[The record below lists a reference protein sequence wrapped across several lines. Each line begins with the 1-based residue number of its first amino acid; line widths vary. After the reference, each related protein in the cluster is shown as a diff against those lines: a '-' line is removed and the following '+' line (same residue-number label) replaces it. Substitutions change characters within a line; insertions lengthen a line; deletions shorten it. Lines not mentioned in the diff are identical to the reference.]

1 MWQPTGGFSSVA
13 DRRKSPRA
21 LVRLKRRAED
31 GVMTVALILVDL
43 QRDFLD
49 RPGLM
54 PDEACLLA
62 RTGVLLQGCRH
73 RGIPVAH
80 VHTVLRPDGTDRMP
94 HWVRDGT
101 VACVDG
107 TPGVLAPEVVAPV
120 AGEALV
126 AKRFFS
132 GFGNPE
138 LADFLATVGART
150 LVVAGIYLHGCV
162 RSTVMDAYE
171 RGFEVW
177 IAGDAVGS
185 NEPDHAALT
194 RRYLDGRA
202 ATFLD
207 VEAILGRLPP

>member
-1 MWQPTGGFSSVA
+1 MA
-13 DRRKSPRA
+13 
-21 LVRLKRRAED
+21 
-31 GVMTVALILVDL
+31 VALILVDL

-49 RPGLM
+49 RPGLE
-54 PDEACLLA
+54 PPEADLLA
-62 RTGVLLQGCRH
+62 RTSRLLQGCRD
-73 RGIPVAH
+73 RDMPVAH
-80 VHTVLRPDGTDRMP
+80 VHTVLRPDGSDRMP

-107 TPGVLAPEVVAPV
+107 TPGVLAPDAVAPIG
-120 AGEALV
+120 GEPV
-126 AKRFFS
+126 ITKQYFS

-138 LADFLATVGART
+138 LVTFLAEAGART

-177 IAGDAVGS
+177 VAGDAVGS
-185 NEPDHAALT
+185 NQPDHATLT

-202 ATFLD
+202 ATFMD
-207 VEAILGRLPP
+207 VDAILARLSH

>member
-1 MWQPTGGFSSVA
+1 LNA
-13 DRRKSPRA
+13 
-21 LVRLKRRAED
+21 
-31 GVMTVALILVDL
+31 ALILVDL

-49 RPGLM
+49 RPGLA
-54 PDEACLLA
+54 PGEASLLA
-62 RTGVLLQGCRH
+62 STGRLLGGFRD
-73 RGIPVAH
+73 RGIPVVH
-80 VHTVLRPDGTDRMP
+80 VHTVMRPDGTDRMP
-94 HWVRDGT
+94 HWVRNGT

-120 AGEALV
+120 AGERLV
-126 AKRFFS
+126 GKQFFS

-138 LADFLATVGART
+138 LAAFLGESGTQTV
-150 LVVAGIYLHGCV
+150 VVAGIYLHGCV

-171 RGFEVW
+171 RGLEVW
-177 IAGDAVGS
+177 IGGDAVGS

-207 VEAILGRLPP
+207 VDVILSRL

>member
-1 MWQPTGGFSSVA
+1 MG
-13 DRRKSPRA
+13 
-21 LVRLKRRAED
+21 L
-31 GVMTVALILVDL
+31 MTVALILVDL

-49 RPGLM
+49 RPGLV
-54 PDEACLLA
+54 PAEAHLLA
-62 RTGVLLQGCRH
+62 RTSTLLKGCRD
-73 RGIPVAH
+73 RGIPIAH
-80 VHTVLRPDGTDRMP
+80 VHTVVRPDGSDRMP
-94 HWVRDGT
+94 HWVRNGT
-101 VACVDG
+101 VSCVDG
-107 TPGVLAPEVVAPV
+107 TPGVLAPELVAPV

-138 LADFLATVGART
+138 LAAFIAKVGART
-150 LVVAGIYLHGCV
+150 VVVAGIYLHGCV

-171 RGFEVW
+171 HGLEVW

-185 NEPDHAALT
+185 NEPDHATLT

-207 VEAILGRLPP
+207 VDSILARLSP